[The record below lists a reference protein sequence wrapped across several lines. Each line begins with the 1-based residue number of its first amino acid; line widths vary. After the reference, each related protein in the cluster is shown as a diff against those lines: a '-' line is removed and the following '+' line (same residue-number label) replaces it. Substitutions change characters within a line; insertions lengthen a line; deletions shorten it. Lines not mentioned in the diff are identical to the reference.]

1 MTIPWARFDGE
12 VGYTLGRICRRTAS
26 IWEVCMKQAIGKL
39 QVSEDF
45 QTVLEEQGS
54 TLSTSRQATRMHL
67 KSCRCITAIPSIAC

>member
-1 MTIPWARFDGE
+1 
-12 VGYTLGRICRRTAS
+12 
-26 IWEVCMKQAIGKL
+26 MKQAIGKL

>member
-1 MTIPWARFDGE
+1 VI
-12 VGYTLGRICRRTAS
+12 AS
-26 IWEVCMKQAIGKL
+26 GSNVVFISAATIWEVCMKQAIGKL